1 MRKYNVI
8 MVFSPDYSK
17 ILMCKRRK
25 DPYIGLLN
33 LVGGKLEEDENSL
46 SAAYRELY
54 EETNISH
61 KDIELHHFMDLTYCL
76 SGFLLE
82 VYAGKLKHSVEVS
95 GDENELFWID
105 AKSNFFD
112 FEVFAG
118 KGNIGHMLEM
128 LKPHMAAL

>member
-8 MVFSPDYSK
+8 MVFNPDYSK

-25 DPYIGLLN
+25 DPYIGLYN
-33 LVGGKLEEDENSL
+33 LVGGKLEEGEDNL

-61 KDIELHHFMDLTYCL
+61 KDIELHHFMDLTYYL
-76 SGFLLE
+76 SGFILE
-82 VYAGKLKHSVEVS
+82 VYAGKLKHLVEVS
-95 GDENELFWID
+95 GDENELLWVD
-105 AKSNFFD
+105 AASNFFD
-112 FEVFAG
+112 SEVFAG

-128 LKPHMAAL
+128 LKPYMVAL